1 MRMGHRQNFDG
12 GFLGPRV
19 ALPKTPRVAERIP
32 LRPWLRMGYRQFFD
46 RCFEVVGTFGFGVPA
61 PKVNAKVWGVGVSG
75 FAKILV
81 FKLRSVPLVGETSI
95 FAESAD

>member
-32 LRPWLRMGYRQFFD
+32 LRPWLRIGYRQIFDGFFLG
-46 RCFEVVGTFGFGVPA
+46 VWSFGFGVSA
-61 PKVNAKVWGVGVSG
+61 PKLNAKVWGMGVSG

-81 FKLRSVPLVGETSI
+81 FKLRSVPFVGETPI
-95 FAESAD
+95 FADSAG